1 MLNENKQ
8 KRKLKNKD
16 NRHIPQ
22 EEPRVKASYENKYDP
37 MRKNKNYW
45 KSLYK

>member
-1 MLNENKQ
+1 MLNENKT
-8 KRKLKNKD
+8 KRNVKNKD
-16 NRHIPQ
+16 NRYIPQ
-22 EEPRVKASYENKYDP
+22 EPRAKQSYDDKYDP